1 MVVEA
6 TYDRSTQ
13 DVGNILLMEHV
24 NVLVPE
30 QQTAINFYISALG
43 LTRDPYMMVG
53 QDNMWAN
60 AGKQQFHLPTR
71 GQQVLRGHIGMEMQD
86 MDALKARLEA
96 AKPLLEGTQYGYIIE
111 GDEVAVTGPWGN
123 KFRCSQGATDGN
135 EMPVAIRYV
144 EFTVPMG
151 TALGIARFYR
161 EIIQAP
167 SSVSEEAAGNVA
179 RVRMGLSQELRFRE
193 TSAELAPYDGHHIA
207 VYLTNFSG
215 PHAFLKERGL
225 ITEETNPY
233 QYRFQDIIDLDTGEK
248 LFEIEHEVRSAT
260 HPMFQRPLV
269 NRNTAQSLQN
279 YLFGRDAIVL

>member
-1 MVVEA
+1 MVVET

-123 KFRCSQGATDGN
+123 KFRCSQGATGGN

-269 NRNTAQSLQN
+269 NRNTAQNLQN

>member
-1 MVVEA
+1 MVVET

-24 NVLVPE
+24 NVFVPD

-53 QDNMWAN
+53 PDNMWAN

-71 GQQVLRGHIGMEMQD
+71 GQQVLRGHIGMKMQD
-86 MDALKARLEA
+86 MHALKARLEA
-96 AKPLLEGTQYGYIIE
+96 VKPLLEGTKYGYSIE

-135 EMPVAIRYV
+135 EMPVAIHYV

-151 TALGIARFYR
+151 TAPGIARFYR

-167 SSVSEEAAGNVA
+167 SSVSDEAAGNVA

-215 PHAFLKERGL
+215 PYAFLKERGL

>member
-1 MVVEA
+1 MVVET

-24 NVLVPE
+24 NVFVPD

-53 QDNMWAN
+53 PDNMWAN

-71 GQQVLRGHIGMEMQD
+71 GQQVLRGHIGMKMQD

-96 AKPLLEGTQYGYIIE
+96 VKPLLEGTKYGYSIE

-135 EMPVAIRYV
+135 EMPVAIHYV

-151 TALGIARFYR
+151 TAPGIARFYR
-161 EIIQAP
+161 EIIQAR
-167 SSVSEEAAGNVA
+167 SSVSDEAAGNVA
-179 RVRMGLSQELRFRE
+179 RVRMGLSQELRFRGI
-193 TSAELAPYDGHHIA
+193 SAELAPYDGHHIA

-215 PHAFLKERGL
+215 PYAFLKERGL

>member
-71 GQQVLRGHIGMEMQD
+71 GQQVLRGHIGMEMQS
-86 MDALKARLEA
+86 MDDLKARLEA
-96 AKPLLEGTQYGYIIE
+96 AKPLLEGTQYGYSIE
-111 GDEVAVTGPWGN
+111 GDEVLVTGPWGN
-123 KFRCSQGATDGN
+123 KFRCSQGSTGAN

-151 TALGIARFYR
+151 TAPGIARFYN

-167 SSVSEEAAGNVA
+167 ASVTDEAAGNVA

-215 PHAFLKERGL
+215 PHVFLKERGL
-225 ITEETNPY
+225 VTEETNDF

-279 YLFGRDAIVL
+279 YQHGRDAIVL

>member
-1 MVVEA
+1 MVVET

-24 NVLVPE
+24 NVFVPD

-53 QDNMWAN
+53 PDNMWAN

-71 GQQVLRGHIGMEMQD
+71 GQQVLRGHIGMKMQD

-96 AKPLLEGTQYGYIIE
+96 VKPLLEGTKYGYSIE

-135 EMPVAIRYV
+135 EMPVAIHYV
-144 EFTVPMG
+144 EFTVPML
-151 TALGIARFYR
+151 TAPGIARFYR

-167 SSVSEEAAGNVA
+167 SSVSDEAAGNVA

-215 PHAFLKERGL
+215 PYAFLKERGL